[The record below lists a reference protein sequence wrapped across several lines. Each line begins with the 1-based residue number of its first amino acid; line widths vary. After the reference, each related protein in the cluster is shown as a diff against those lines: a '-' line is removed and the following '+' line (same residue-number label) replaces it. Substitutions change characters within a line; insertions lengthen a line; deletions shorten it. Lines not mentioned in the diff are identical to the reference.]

1 MADVSSSA
9 ARNCLIDGD
18 VARAST
24 LLHPAVLAWCLQHGP
39 WRPAAALSTLPPSP
53 SRAVLEAV
61 LAACP
66 SPEVRDNAS
75 LYAEKMC
82 ASGFDNVKSI
92 LGYDD
97 GMMQEM
103 REELEARGV
112 PTLDAVTIV
121 SMLEPDTLSKTL
133 HALDMALDMNTAAVS
148 ARSASP
154 AGTSTTLGGAALGA
168 SIGGALGGAFGGAL
182 GGAFGA
188 AIGGAIG
195 SSLGPAGTSSGS
207 SSASQAPPYPHAPPS
222 PLSLMSTL
230 EALKEHPLEARL
242 QLSGFGFVV
251 EDEDKVGGWVRVH
264 DCTAAVLRVLID
276 GGTQEFTSGGD
287 SGRYRY
293 EAFRDPATN
302 ELQQRNC
309 KFKVRL
315 PLACPRTPRIGIT
328 PFPGHSSP
336 ALRTT
341 SRARA
346 MFTPAMFTPALRT
359 TSRAHARFT
368 ALPLTITALP
378 LTITALPLTIWSF
391 RASGVVDSASA
402 DRAARL

>member
-1 MADVSSSA
+1 MSSSA
-9 ARNCLIDGD
+9 ARNCLIDDD

-154 AGTSTTLGGAALGA
+154 AGTSTT
-168 SIGGALGGAFGGAL
+168 
-182 GGAFGA
+182 
-188 AIGGAIG
+188 
-195 SSLGPAGTSSGS
+195 
-207 SSASQAPPYPHAPPS
+207 PPYPHAPPS

-242 QLSGFGFVV
+242 QLSGFGFEV
-251 EDEDKVGGWVRVH
+251 EDEDKLGGWVRVH

-378 LTITALPLTIWSF
+378 LTITALPLTITALPLTIWSF

>member
-1 MADVSSSA
+1 M
-9 ARNCLIDGD
+9 
-18 VARAST
+18 
-24 LLHPAVLAWCLQHGP
+24 
-39 WRPAAALSTLPPSP
+39 
-53 SRAVLEAV
+53 LEAV

-154 AGTSTTLGGAALGA
+154 AGTSTT
-168 SIGGALGGAFGGAL
+168 
-182 GGAFGA
+182 
-188 AIGGAIG
+188 
-195 SSLGPAGTSSGS
+195 
-207 SSASQAPPYPHAPPS
+207 PPYPHAPPS

-242 QLSGFGFVV
+242 QLSGFGFEV
-251 EDEDKVGGWVRVH
+251 EDEDKLGGWVRVH

-341 SRARA
+341 SRA
-346 MFTPAMFTPALRT
+346 
-359 TSRAHARFT
+359 HARF
-368 ALPLTITALP
+368 TALP